1 MKQGQ
6 DNCLEGLTFVVT
18 GVLETVDRDDTKSL
32 IERYGGKL
40 TGNVSR
46 NTSYVVVGRDAGE
59 SKLAKV
65 FSNLHL
71 LPFEFVCYH
80 CVNMMFDSFLV
91 TAAHVSAY
99 NIQQVYY
106 MRNISSTMW
115 APVAVE

>member
-32 IERYGGKL
+32 IERYGGKM

-59 SKLAKV
+59 TKLAKV
-65 FSNLHL
+65 FISVFSYKLNTLIDICSVPSLMATHL
-71 LPFEFVCYH
+71 
-80 CVNMMFDSFLV
+80 
-91 TAAHVSAY
+91 
-99 NIQQVYY
+99 
-106 MRNISSTMW
+106 ISIY
-115 APVAVE
+115 